1 MVDKDLNWKPHITE
15 VRREALAAIA
25 TIRRA
30 REYLPVQTRKL
41 LYNTLVLP
49 HMDYCSVVWHSIGTT
64 LSQSIESVQ
73 NYAMRV
79 VLDKP
84 PRPPSAPLREFLGW
98 HTLHQ
103 RRHRAMLS
111 QVHRCILN
119 HAPSYLC
126 SKFQWNST
134 RYSSTREQINSTL
147 AGPARNFT
155 EHLLSSRVRFTTT
168 S

>member
-1 MVDKDLNWKPHITE
+1 
-15 VRREALAAIA
+15 
-25 TIRRA
+25 
-30 REYLPVQTRKL
+30 
-41 LYNTLVLP
+41 
-49 HMDYCSVVWHSIGTT
+49 MDYCSVVWHSIGTT

-79 VLDKP
+79 FLDKP
-84 PRPPSAPLREFLGW
+84 PHTPSAPLREFLGW

-126 SKFQWNST
+126 SKFQRNST
-134 RYSSTREQINSTL
+134 RYSSTRGANKLHLSRPSTEFYRASFEFQGAFHYNKLDQTITSKPNL
-147 AGPARNFT
+147 AAFKAA
-155 EHLLSSRVRFTTT
+155 LSDLI
-168 S
+168 